1 MRNILR
7 LSLTLAVVGLVSASL
22 LTVVNNWT
30 APIIAERQLQDYLQ
44 SVREFFPGAAQTEQ
58 EELEGDSFD
67 LVFDSGG
74 NLLGVIG
81 KNIEYKGYGGV
92 VIYNLAIDKE
102 GKIVGYRIVSH
113 SETPGIGD
121 IITKPEYQGKF
132 TGKGPAEIDGIDTQS
147 GATVSTSAV
156 KGSIKRVAAAVGV
169 AFLGVA
175 EERFDFSAVPDG
187 TYQGT
192 GKGLMGDIVVEVTVS
207 GGKISGIT
215 VLEQNE
221 TPTFFVNSYPA
232 IPDLI
237 VAEQKLE
244 VDTRTGAT
252 GSAEGIVKAV
262 RDALEKALAGG
273 GEK

>member
-7 LSLTLAVVGLVSASL
+7 LSLTLAVVGLVSAAL

-30 APIIAERQLQDYLQ
+30 APIIAERQLQDYLR
-44 SVREFFPGAAQTEQ
+44 SVREFFPGAEQTRQ
-58 EELEGDSFD
+58 EELEGALFD
-67 LVFDSGG
+67 LIYDGAG

-81 KNIEYKGYGGV
+81 KNIEYKGYGGPV
-92 VIYNLAIDKE
+92 KYNLAVDKE

-121 IITKPEYQGKF
+121 IITRPEYQGKF
-132 TGKGPAEIDGIDTQS
+132 TGKGPAEIDGVDTQS
-147 GATVSTSAV
+147 GATVSTSAI
-156 KGSIKRVAAAVGV
+156 KGSIKRVTAAAGA
-169 AFLGVA
+169 AFLGME
-175 EERFDFSAVPDG
+175 EERFDISAVPDG
-187 TYQGT
+187 IYQGT
-192 GKGLMGDIVVEVTVS
+192 GKGLLGDIVVEVTVS
-207 GGKISGIT
+207 GGKIAGIT
-215 VLEQNE
+215 VLEQSE
-221 TPTFFVNSYPA
+221 TPTFFVNAYPA

-273 GEK
+273 EK